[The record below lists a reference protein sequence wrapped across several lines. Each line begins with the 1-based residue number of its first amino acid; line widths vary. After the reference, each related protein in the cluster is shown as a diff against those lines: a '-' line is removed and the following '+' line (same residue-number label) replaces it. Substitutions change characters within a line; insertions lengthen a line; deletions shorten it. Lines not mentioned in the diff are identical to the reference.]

1 MILFQVIENLLI
13 LYYGIIFAA
22 ELYLLL
28 LFIIVWRHGK
38 QDYLPKADSLP
49 GISILVP
56 AYNESVTIVSC
67 IKSLLA
73 LDYPVYEIVLVNDG
87 STDNTLDVLVNAFG
101 LKPYTNL
108 NYSDALGTLNPVA
121 IYRADNNAR
130 LLVVDKN
137 NGGKADSLNVGLNL
151 SQYNYCCSVDA
162 DSLLDSQALK
172 LIVAPFLGEDGH
184 KIAMVGGALA
194 VANDSTFRNN
204 SIDAGSIPKSTWVRF
219 QAIEYLR
226 SFWVNR
232 VGLSRYNLLLI
243 LSGAFTLFRRD
254 ILLSVGGFYSPY
266 NRHPYLAGIAK
277 GNKGTVCEDMEIV
290 VRIRR
295 YLQEKGLPDRAIYLP
310 WPICW
315 TEVPE
320 RLSSLAKQRNRW
332 HRGLFETIWIHRKII
347 FDPSYRVL
355 GLIAM
360 PYYLIFEA
368 LSPIIRVFTY
378 IFLGFLIWAGR
389 IHSLFTLLLLL
400 FVVVAG
406 ALALGLATMAIES
419 WAQKHSKIHL
429 KALRYKSVKDWLK
442 LLWTALLLDIFFGT
456 IRNLWQL
463 AGTIDFIRGAKKW
476 GNPSRIGLKDKEII
490 ASGEL

>member
-1 MILFQVIENLLI
+1 MLILQIIENLLI

-28 LFIIVWRHGK
+28 LFVMVWRHGK
-38 QDYLPKADSLP
+38 QDYLPKENKLP

-67 IKSLLA
+67 VKSLLA
-73 LDYPVYEIVLVNDG
+73 LDYPTLEIILVNDG
-87 STDNTLDVLVNAFG
+87 STDNTLETLKNAFG
-101 LKPYTNL
+101 LQPSADFE
-108 NYSDALGTLNPVA
+108 YSDSFGTLKPVA
-121 IYRADNNAR
+121 IYRTDNNTR

-151 SQYNYCCSVDA
+151 SQYDYCCSVDA

-172 LIVAPFLGEDGH
+172 SIVAPFLGKDGLN
-184 KIAMVGGALA
+184 IAMVGGALA

-204 SIDAGSIPKSTWVRF
+204 SIDTGGIPKSTWVRF

-232 VGLSRYNLLLI
+232 VGLSRYDLLLI
-243 LSGAFTLFRRD
+243 LSGAFTLFKKD
-254 ILLSVGGFYSPY
+254 IILGAGGFYSPY
-266 NRHPYLAGIAK
+266 NCHPYLASISP

-295 YLQEKGLPDRAIYLP
+295 YLRENGRSDKAIYLP

-320 RLSSLAKQRNRW
+320 KLSSLARQRNRW
-332 HRGLFETIWIHRKII
+332 HRGLLETIWIHRKII
-347 FDPSYRVL
+347 FDPRYGIL
-355 GLIAM
+355 GLMAI
-360 PYYLIFEA
+360 PYYLVFEA

-378 IFLGFLIWAGR
+378 IFLGLLIWTGR

-400 FVVVAG
+400 FVVVTG

-419 WAQKHSKIHL
+419 WAQKHSEIHL
-429 KALRYKSVKDWLK
+429 KALRYGSVGDWLK
-442 LLWTALLLDIFFGT
+442 LLWAALLLDIFYGT
-456 IRNLWQL
+456 MRNLWQL
-463 AGTIDFIRGAKKW
+463 AGTVDFFRGAKKW
-476 GNPSRIGLKDKEII
+476 GKLTRVGLKE
-490 ASGEL
+490 